1 MLQKILIA
9 FVTLMLA
16 ACLLTGCGEKDN
28 DSNTATTDTAT
39 QAATV
44 TDEKST
50 ASEVEL
56 KPSKS
61 GAKDNKR
68 FGTGSD
74 TSSDSGQSGSNG
86 SQSNQQ
92 SGGNSG
98 SGSQSQSDAGSSQS
112 GSSSQSSQGG
122 SGSSGGS
129 QGGSSSK
136 QQGGSG
142 GSQGGSSAP
151 VEKPT
156 YGEYELP
163 VVVD

>member
-56 KPSKS
+56 KPSQS
-61 GAKDNKR
+61 GATDHKR
-68 FGTGSD
+68 FGAGSD
-74 TSSDSGQSGSNG
+74 TSSDSGQSGANDN
-86 SQSNQQ
+86 QSDQQ
-92 SGGNSG
+92 SGGNSDSG
-98 SGSQSQSDAGSSQS
+98 SGAQSQSGAGSSQ
-112 GSSSQSSQGG
+112 GSAG
-122 SGSSGGS
+122 SGATQS
-129 QGGSSSK
+129 QDGSSSK
-136 QQGGSG
+136 PQGGSDS
-142 GSQGGSSAP
+142 SQGDSSAP
-151 VEKPT
+151 VEMPT
-156 YGEYELP
+156 FSEYELP
-163 VVVD
+163 VIVG